1 MDTSL
6 SNESSVWQESSL
18 VWQRKQHFNMTR
30 QVSMTRCVG
39 MTKKIAFSM
48 TRQEASQNDKG
59 LCQNDKNL
67 SAVKNL

>member
-1 MDTSL
+1 
-6 SNESSVWQESSL
+6 
-18 VWQRKQHFNMTR
+18 
-30 QVSMTRCVG
+30 
-39 MTKKIAFSM
+39 MTKKVSM